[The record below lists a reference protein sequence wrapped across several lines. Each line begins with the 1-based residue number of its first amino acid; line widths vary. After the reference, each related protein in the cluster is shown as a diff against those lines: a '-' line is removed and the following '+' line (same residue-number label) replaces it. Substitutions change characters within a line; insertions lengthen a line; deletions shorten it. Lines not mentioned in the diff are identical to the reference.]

1 MSPIT
6 SPLTGLAIR
15 EFLSEVGTGGPYDFY
30 KEFRE
35 LKPTTSYASVRR
47 YFWIL
52 KELDLIEF
60 VSTAPSATGFPRRL
74 YRIVPGKE
82 DDPRWGYPQI
92 ALFPTSGFGG
102 RRGKRY
108 RKWVEAGKPKFPLE
122 EIRIRHKIF

>member
-1 MSPIT
+1 MSPAIT
-6 SPLTGLAIR
+6 SALTGLAIR
-15 EFLSEVGTGGPYDFY
+15 EFLLEARTGGSYDFY

-52 KELDLIEF
+52 KELGLIEF
-60 VSTAPSATGFPRRL
+60 VRVAPSAAGFPRRL
-74 YRIVPGKE
+74 YRIVPGRE

-92 ALFPTSGFGG
+92 AMFPTSGFGG

-108 RKWVEAGKPKFPLE
+108 RKWVEAGKPTERLE
-122 EIRIRHKIF
+122 EIRRRHM